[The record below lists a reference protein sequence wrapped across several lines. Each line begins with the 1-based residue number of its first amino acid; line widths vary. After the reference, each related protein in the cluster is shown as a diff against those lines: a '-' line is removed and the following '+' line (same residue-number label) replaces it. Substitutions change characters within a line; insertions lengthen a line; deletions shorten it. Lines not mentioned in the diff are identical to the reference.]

1 MNLMI
6 EWIETDDGWLARCP
20 QYAAWR
26 PAVMP
31 ERDRERAEKLLKAHQ
46 TKHVQFTHIEIL
58 RWEHAVS

>member
-1 MNLMI
+1 MV

-46 TKHVQFTHIEIL
+46 TRHVQFTHMAWSRLKEVAL
-58 RWEHAVS
+58 